1 MILTS
6 LGPLSFAS
14 LNGQGPLWS
23 MFFILVAVY
32 VGVSAWREYL
42 KHRHE
47 IKVPLPY
54 LIFFILSCLV
64 MVLIGIWDLFRQR

>member
-1 MILTS
+1 MILTL

-23 MFFILVAVY
+23 VFFILVAVY
-32 VGVSAWREYL
+32 VGVSGWRDYL

-47 IKVPLPY
+47 MQVPLPH
-54 LIFFILSCLV
+54 LIFFTVGCLV
-64 MVLIGIWDLFRQR
+64 MIFIGAWGLFRLR